1 MKRWKYEEVK
11 NFIENNSSCKLLSKE
26 YKNIDTKLKF
36 KCSCGN
42 EFETSFDKF
51 KSRNK
56 RQCNECGKKILANK
70 QKLSYEEVKQFIEVD
85 SNSGCKLLS
94 KEYNNAQEKL
104 LIQCACGNTYKT
116 KWNHFKNSHQRQCP
130 TCGIEMVAS
139 KKRLDN
145 EYVKN
150 YIEQFECKL
159 LSKYKN
165 TETKITIQCKCGN
178 TFETLFSIF
187 RDYDVHSC
195 RICRENEKSISKGET
210 KIEKWL
216 IENNIKYKTQYT
228 FEDCK
233 HDKKLKFDFAI
244 LNNDNNVKML
254 IEFDGKQHFGV
265 GLFSDD
271 TEKMLEQYSKIK
283 QSDETKN
290 TYCFRK
296 CIPLLRIPYSKYANI
311 DKILS
316 NSLL

>member
-1 MKRWKYEEVK
+1 MKSNQIDTTIRKNIQANISKYRKKSGLSQAELAQKIGVK
-11 NFIENNSSCKLLSKE
+11 NSTVSSWE
-26 YKNIDTKLKF
+26 R
-36 KCSCGN
+36 G
-42 EFETSFDKF
+42 
-51 KSRNK
+51 
-56 RQCNECGKKILANK
+56 ANAPD
-70 QKLSYEEVKQFIEVD
+70 I
-85 SNSGCKLLS
+85 
-94 KEYNNAQEKL
+94 
-104 LIQCACGNTYKT
+104 
-116 KWNHFKNSHQRQCP
+116 
-130 TCGIEMVAS
+130 
-139 KKRLDN
+139 
-145 EYVKN
+145 
-150 YIEQFECKL
+150 
-159 LSKYKN
+159 
-165 TETKITIQCKCGN
+165 
-178 TFETLFSIF
+178 ETLFSIF

-195 RICRENEKSISKGET
+195 KICRENEKSISKGET

-216 IENNIKYKTQYT
+216 IQNNIKYKTQYT